1 MEVWKMTVAVI
12 IVGACLCYWAD
23 KVWLMRNK
31 PVRINKI
38 TPEPE
43 DHTAAKPFD
52 DPHSERRLKEI
63 FKTLKYH
70 RLQPPTNEE
79 LDEVIRLINA
89 VLKVISQ
96 QNAGIKVQAR
106 RMNALRDLVRD
117 MDIGNWIKGT
127 DAGYDAAVKDI
138 RAKIQGSIG
147 R

>member
-1 MEVWKMTVAVI
+1 MEIWKMTVAVI
-12 IVGACLCYWAD
+12 LVGACLCYWAD
-23 KVWLMRNK
+23 KVWLMRNRPVRFDKLVQKTAEGSEAK
-31 PVRINKI
+31 PV
-38 TPEPE
+38 
-43 DHTAAKPFD
+43 D
-52 DPHSERRLKEI
+52 DPHSEKRLKEI

-70 RLQPPTNEE
+70 RLQPPTSEE

-89 VLKVISQ
+89 VLKVIGQ

-117 MDIGNWIKGT
+117 MDGGHWVKGI

-138 RAKIQGSIG
+138 REELSRIVG